1 MSTTISEHNIQGLT
15 EQEAR
20 ERLAQ
25 HGYNELPSTQ
35 KRTLLHMVV
44 DVAKEPMFMLLIACG
59 LLYLLLGDKEEAM
72 MLMGF
77 VVIVIGIELYQEQKT
92 ERALEALKR
101 SGSVWVF
108 VNGS

>member
-25 HGYNELPSTQ
+25 HGYNELPSTK
-35 KRTLLHMVV
+35 KRTFLHMILDVV
-44 DVAKEPMFMLLIACG
+44 KEPMFMLLIACG
-59 LLYLLLGDKEEAM
+59 LLYLLLGNKEEAL

-77 VVIVIGIELYQEQKT
+77 VFIVIGIELYQEPVSYT
-92 ERALEALKR
+92 HLRAH
-101 SGSVWVF
+101 
-108 VNGS
+108 